1 MLAGALPPRG
11 VGRRLTAG
19 LAQVVAPKRLGP
31 DGEIDAW
38 TLSFVDPQAEA
49 GFMQNHLEQRR
60 SCFRRVGTIILSAL
74 LLIVYLQVVGED
86 TSRYPM
92 EDARSMGR
100 WQLVLKAACFSLE
113 LSTLVAAVVLSG
125 RGLIGPRAMDAGAVL
140 VVTVAN
146 IHAGVTMRHY
156 VARALGHE
164 DPNLAWGVDLT
175 GSDAPFLLYLILC
188 VAGAA
193 NMVRWKL
200 LIPLALLSVLEY
212 AAAVYILGGPDM
224 RLAPTNLLFFTIIV
238 LMTCCGKRSS
248 EFQARLLH
256 LSYLREKQMR
266 FRAEFN
272 LECVRDHEDVNV
284 EVGSFAGES
293 SCFRQSTDGAH
304 ADGCVPLAGLTRGPQ
319 PSMRGAPAWLCPAA
333 TECPSRAGDGA
344 DLESSGCLALD
355 ASVWVEGRAESCSV
369 RDVERGQRVLCYDS
383 LGDCVDYVSVEQ
395 LSQDSRSLDWVDVV
409 LVDGTRLKMTKDHPV
424 QLAGGKGVQAQSV
437 VPAACL
443 QPGSHSIMVH
453 GEGTRAVRVHSVSR
467 VACPAEK
474 PRGRAA
480 VSVRQS
486 ARYSIFVAEGPGKSR
501 LMAVGSADL
510 AAPANLLRVGQSN
523 TFLHASEEAPSREAS
538 AHSWP
543 PSKRRYQHY
552 SGLPGLGAAPPRA
565 GASEHT
571 PGGQEEPS
579 WQSSRSNA
587 SERISS
593 SSGSLPDDAV
603 ESVILPRPLT
613 RLSDQLKAAAA
624 GAPSLGSGGHFDGA
638 CRPCTFGHQGRCLFG
653 VWCTSCH
660 HQHFKVRGRLAR
672 LKPTKASSA
681 LPAIGPKSPAK
692 QMLQ

>member
-1 MLAGALPPRG
+1 
-11 VGRRLTAG
+11 
-19 LAQVVAPKRLGP
+19 
-31 DGEIDAW
+31 
-38 TLSFVDPQAEA
+38 
-49 GFMQNHLEQRR
+49 MQNHLEQRR

-383 LGDCVDYVSVEQ
+383 LRQSITYAEVIEKRVDFVEVP
-395 LSQDSRSLDWVDVV
+395 WVDVG
-409 LVDGTRLKMTKDHPV
+409 LDDGTRLTLTADHPV
-424 QLAGGKGVQAQSV
+424 QRASQGGAIRAADLSPGRDSV
-437 VPAACL
+437 V
-443 QPGSHSIMVH
+443 VH
-453 GEGTRAVRVHSVSR
+453 W
-467 VACPAEK
+467 
-474 PRGRAA
+474 
-480 VSVRQS
+480 
-486 ARYSIFVAEGPGKSR
+486 I
-501 LMAVGSADL
+501 
-510 AAPANLLRVGQSN
+510 
-523 TFLHASEEAPSREAS
+523 
-538 AHSWP
+538 
-543 PSKRRYQHY
+543 
-552 SGLPGLGAAPPRA
+552 
-565 GASEHT
+565 
-571 PGGQEEPS
+571 
-579 WQSSRSNA
+579 
-587 SERISS
+587 
-593 SSGSLPDDAV
+593 
-603 ESVILPRPLT
+603 
-613 RLSDQLKAAAA
+613 AAAA
-624 GAPSLGSGGHFDGA
+624 VAVKEVSRKPEAAGEWGRANFALRPPARHLALVSGAGAEPQADERAAAARSAQVGSS
-638 CRPCTFGHQGRCLFG
+638 
-653 VWCTSCH
+653 V
-660 HQHFKVRGRLAR
+660 
-672 LKPTKASSA
+672 TKLHVVS
-681 LPAIGPKSPAK
+681 I
-692 QMLQ
+692 